1 MNKREAFAKLETLDR
16 QAVLIGHVLAVLE
29 WDFETSISP
38 RGGTERGEQ
47 CAWLEGELHRLMTSP
62 ELGEALEALGDNP
75 AGFSDRAKAL
85 VRVCGKASRDYRRVP
100 ADLVKAFAKA
110 TNAASNRW
118 FESRKSND
126 FASYRPFLER
136 VIELAKE
143 RAACISDGEKTP
155 YDTLLDRYEP
165 HMDSARI
172 EALFCQMENTIHKIM
187 SMTEGKSEDD
197 SFLFGAYP
205 VKTQERLGKAIVR
218 SMGFDMQRGVIGLS
232 HHPFTTSV
240 GADDIRIT
248 SRFTDPKVTDSFFS
262 YMHEGGHALYEMGAS
277 NRLTRGTS
285 LAGGTSMA
293 FHESQSRL
301 WENIVGRSEA
311 FWEHYYPRFQRAYG
325 KRLDGVDL
333 KRFARALN
341 KVMPSDIR
349 VNADEVT
356 YGLHIILRFRLEK
369 ALFDGSLKAGDLPG
383 AWDELSLSLLGRR
396 PESDG
401 NGVLQD
407 NHWAG
412 GMFGYFPSYAL
423 GNLINAQIYHSMKKE
438 LDVERLLKEGR
449 LKVIKK
455 YLDDK
460 IYRHGAI
467 YESDVLLEKI
477 TGERLDG
484 KCFDLYLTE
493 KFKKLYE

>member
-38 RGGTERGEQ
+38 KGGAERGEQ

-62 ELGEALEALGDNP
+62 ELGEALDALGENP
-75 AGFSDRAKAL
+75 AGFSDRARAL

-110 TNAASNRW
+110 TNAASNCW
-118 FESRKSND
+118 FEARKNND

-143 RAACISDGEKTP
+143 RAACISDGGKTP
-155 YDTLLDRYEP
+155 YDALLDRYEP
-165 HMDSARI
+165 RMDSIRI
-172 EALFCQMENTIHKIM
+172 EALFGQMENTIRKIM
-187 SMTEGKSEDD
+187 SMTEGRSEDD

-218 SMGFDMQRGVIGLS
+218 SMGFDMQRGVMGLS

-240 GADDIRIT
+240 GGDDIRIT
-248 SRFTDPKVTDSFFS
+248 SRFSDPKVTDSFFS

-311 FWEHYYPRFQRAYG
+311 FWEHYYPRFKRAYG

-396 PESDG
+396 PENDG
-401 NGVLQD
+401 KGVLQD

-423 GNLINAQIYHSMKKE
+423 GNLINAQIYHSMKKT
-438 LDVERLLKEGR
+438 LDVEQLLREGR
-449 LKVIKK
+449 LKVIKN
-455 YLDDK
+455 YLDDR

-484 KCFDLYLTE
+484 KYFDLYLTE
-493 KFKKLYE
+493 KFKKLYA